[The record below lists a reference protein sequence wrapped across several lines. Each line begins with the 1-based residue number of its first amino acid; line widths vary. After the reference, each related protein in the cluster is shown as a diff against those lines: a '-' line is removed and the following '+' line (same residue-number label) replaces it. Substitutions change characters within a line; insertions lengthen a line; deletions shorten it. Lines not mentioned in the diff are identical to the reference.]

1 VSASTPV
8 IVLATSNTGK
18 IAEFRALLA
27 GLPIE
32 VVSAGEVLDEMPP
45 VVEDGDTFAANA
57 LKKARAVAEAS
68 LMLTLADDSGL
79 EVDVL
84 DGAPGVRS
92 ARYAGE
98 CATDGQNN
106 ARLLEALR
114 HVPSPARSARFR
126 CVVVVVDPWAA
137 EDGLVRTEGTCEG
150 IIARSPR
157 GSGGFGY
164 DPLFVVGG
172 GERTM
177 AELSDGEKNAISHR
191 AQAVKAL
198 RPLLLKLLDDRAAT
212 TDRVSFSASRS
223 SIAERSSCGAV
234 GARGQS

>member
-1 VSASTPV
+1 VSPSTAA
-8 IVLATSNTGK
+8 IVLATSNAGK
-18 IAEFRALLA
+18 LAEFRALLA

-32 VVSAGEVLDEMPP
+32 VVSVGEVLDEMPS

-98 CATDGQNN
+98 RATDHQNN

-114 HVPSPARSARFR
+114 NVPSSERSARFR

-137 EDGLVRTEGTCEG
+137 QDGVMRTE
-150 IIARSPR
+150 
-157 GSGGFGY
+157 

-172 GERTM
+172 GDRTM
-177 AELSDGEKNAISHR
+177 AELSEGEKNAISHR

-198 RPLLLKLLDDRAAT
+198 RPLLLKLLDDRAAD
-212 TDRVSFSASRS
+212 TDSISFLGKPQPNR
-223 SIAERSSCGAV
+223 
-234 GARGQS
+234 

>member
-1 VSASTPV
+1 MSPSTAA
-8 IVLATSNTGK
+8 IVLATSNAGK
-18 IAEFRALLA
+18 LAEFRALLA

-32 VVSAGEVLDEMPP
+32 VVSVGEVLDEMPS

-57 LKKARAVAEAS
+57 LKKARAVAQAS

-98 CATDGQNN
+98 RATDHQNN

-114 HVPSPARSARFR
+114 NVPSSERSARFR

-137 EDGLVRTEGTCEG
+137 QDGVMRTEGTCDG
-150 IIARSPR
+150 IIAPSPR
-157 GSGGFGY
+157 GSEGFGY

-172 GERTM
+172 GDRTM
-177 AELSDGEKNAISHR
+177 AELSEGEKNAISHR

-198 RPLLLKLLDDRAAT
+198 RPLLLKLLDDRAAD
-212 TDRVSFSASRS
+212 TDSISFLGKPQPNR
-223 SIAERSSCGAV
+223 
-234 GARGQS
+234 